1 MTKEDLIRTAAE
13 IPAVSPEAASEYA
26 AKRDALV
33 AHINQRLLA
42 RDDITQLTGPDN
54 LDMMKDNHAN
64 HGQFI
69 ESMLTHFDP
78 TVLVETVLWVFRAYR
93 SRNFH
98 PNYWAAQLNAWVEVM
113 QAHLS
118 PPSNASIL
126 PLYQWMIVNI
136 PQFTSLSDE

>member
-1 MTKEDLIRTAAE
+1 MTKEDLIRTAAD
-13 IPAVSPEAASEYA
+13 IPAVAPEAASEYA
-26 AKRDALV
+26 AKRDTLV
-33 AHINQRLLA
+33 ARIDQRLLA
-42 RDDITQLTGPDN
+42 RDDITKLTGADN

-69 ESMLTHFDP
+69 ESMLMHFDP
-78 TVLVETVLWVFRAYR
+78 ATLVETVLWVFRAYR

-113 QAHLS
+113 KESLS
-118 PPSNASIL
+118 TESYASIL

-136 PQFTSLSDE
+136 PQFTALSDE